1 MIKVG
6 NISRL
11 TLSLLSLGVVL
22 LGSGVVWK
30 LSHKLEQITTA
41 EQSDPLWISSQLQF
55 ELLSFDAELAEYAIG
70 LKSAEDISVRF
81 DILWSRVHIMQ
92 QGKMAAIIE
101 GFDIDQTALKEFKRV
116 LETLDPII
124 QRLSVETFSDVGR
137 QSIAKQILAEI
148 SPYNSKFRLLS
159 LNLAQAKSRFMSEF
173 RNGLLS
179 LSYAIA
185 YLGFLILALASI
197 FGGIL
202 VIDIRSSKRKS
213 QQLQQLVTE
222 IEASVEMK
230 DKFMSAVSHELRTP
244 LTSILGGISLLKSK
258 FSDELDGGAN
268 KLIDIANRNAERLLS
283 LVNDILEVQSL
294 SEGKL
299 TLQKD
304 YVNLTS
310 IIASTVEECSSYA
323 NQLGIRL
330 LFISPEDEIIV
341 FVDQSRISQV
351 VNNFLSNAAK
361 FSHTGKTVD
370 IKICASDA
378 WVKVEII
385 DRGRGIPQKEKA
397 YLFSRFHQIN
407 PGTTG
412 ALKSSGLGSGLITKI
427 TLSLREL
434 WLRET
439 VRGNG
444 RSVWRCAANP

>member
-1 MIKVG
+1 
-6 NISRL
+6 
-11 TLSLLSLGVVL
+11 
-22 LGSGVVWK
+22 
-30 LSHKLEQITTA
+30 
-41 EQSDPLWISSQLQF
+41 
-55 ELLSFDAELAEYAIG
+55 
-70 LKSAEDISVRF
+70 
-81 DILWSRVHIMQ
+81 
-92 QGKMAAIIE
+92 
-101 GFDIDQTALKEFKRV
+101 
-116 LETLDPII
+116 
-124 QRLSVETFSDVGR
+124 
-137 QSIAKQILAEI
+137 
-148 SPYNSKFRLLS
+148 
-159 LNLAQAKSRFMSEF
+159 MSEF

-202 VIDIRSSKRKS
+202 VIDIRSSNRKS

-351 VNNFLSNAAK
+351 VNNFLS
-361 FSHTGKTVD
+361 T
-370 IKICASDA
+370 
-378 WVKVEII
+378 
-385 DRGRGIPQKEKA
+385 P
-397 YLFSRFHQIN
+397 
-407 PGTTG
+407 
-412 ALKSSGLGSGLITKI
+412 
-427 TLSLREL
+427 LSL
-434 WLRET
+434 
-439 VRGNG
+439 VIPG
-444 RSVWRCAANP
+444 RR